1 MHSFLSTGCPNY
13 SNTNMMNL
21 TDLDKVL
28 WKYLPVQINSGC
40 ENIFQ
45 YKSPGSSLA
54 VKMSSSTN
62 HQDHHWLWKYLPVQI
77 TRIISGC
84 ENIFQCKSPAS
95 SVNISSSTN
104 HQDHQWLWKYL
115 PVQLARIISGCENI
129 FQYKSPGSSVAVKLS
144 QISSHY
150 LTETYLEPSGASMT
164 ELFVITVIG
173 FSP

>member
-45 YKSPGSSLA
+45 YKY
-54 VKMSSSTN
+54 
-62 HQDHHWLWKYLPVQI
+62 QDHQWLWKYLPVQI

-84 ENIFQCKSPAS
+84 ENIFQYKSPGS
-95 SVNISSSTN
+95 SVAVTISSSTN
-104 HQDHQWLWKYL
+104 HQDHQWLWKCL
-115 PVQLARIISGCENI
+115 PVQITRVISACENI